1 MKFMTDNLVTAAT
14 LSLRALQGPVP
25 CCAVWAVL
33 IARGGQ
39 VDIRHR
45 RGDRTWSQEQKKTRG
60 AIKKLELSFKK
71 TILHKKNEKVIPNNL
86 QHHCF
91 TISTTDWGFT
101 HTTAINFGI
110 NKNNFQAI
118 SCYLWWQIDESNQD
132 RNFSICF
139 WDSSHNVPSHT
150 CFDIIIVPEISLQK
164 LKVLMKASS
173 FTVTQRFPEVSV
185 FITSKD
191 SLDSFGLKS
200 PEPSWVPGR
209 SLGRYCFSLWWLATG
224 LLRRDTPVRAS
235 LPLL

>member
-1 MKFMTDNLVTAAT
+1 M
-14 LSLRALQGPVP
+14 
-25 CCAVWAVL
+25 
-33 IARGGQ
+33 
-39 VDIRHR
+39 
-45 RGDRTWSQEQKKTRG
+45 
-60 AIKKLELSFKK
+60 KKLYQ
-71 TILHKKNEKVIPNNL
+71 TI
-86 QHHCF
+86 C
-91 TISTTDWGFT
+91 STTVLPYQQQT
-101 HTTAINFGI
+101 EVLLTLLPSTLVLT
-110 NKNNFQAI
+110 KNNFQAI

-132 RNFSICF
+132 RNCSICF
-139 WDSSHNVPSHT
+139 WDSSYDVPSHT
-150 CFDIIIVPEISLQK
+150 CFDIIIVSLQK
-164 LKVLMKASS
+164 LKVLAKASS